1 LFIFSLKKSNFLV
14 QGGKNRHGKHR
25 PYLSFW
31 GLALVHA
38 PFCQPWVSL
47 LGVNKNKY
55 KKGLESN
62 PEENKPL
69 SKKAK
74 KKQQTHKQTF

>member
-1 LFIFSLKKSNFLV
+1 
-14 QGGKNRHGKHR
+14 
-25 PYLSFW
+25 
-31 GLALVHA
+31 
-38 PFCQPWVSL
+38 
-47 LGVNKNKY
+47 VNKNKY

-74 KKQQTHKQTF
+74 KKTTNTQTNFLIITGR